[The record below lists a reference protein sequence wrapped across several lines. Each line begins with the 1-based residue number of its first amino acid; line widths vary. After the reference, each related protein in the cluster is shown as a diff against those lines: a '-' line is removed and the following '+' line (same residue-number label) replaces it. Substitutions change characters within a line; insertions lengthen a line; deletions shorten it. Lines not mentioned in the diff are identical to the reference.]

1 MADLTESDF
10 IETRPA
16 KKRARLFSFSAE
28 VRQVGGFYAAPAL
41 HFSVAASRRSPTIA
55 DK

>member
-1 MADLTESDF
+1 MADLTESDL

-16 KKRARLFSFSAE
+16 RNRARLFSFLAE
-28 VRQVGGFYAAPAL
+28 LRQVGGFYAAPAL